1 LNVSKYLILLS
12 YYNFNLIN
20 YLIHFLLVTIK
31 KVNIFTH
38 NKYFVKR
45 GKTPIIFFGYDG
57 NSCHLWML
65 TMSHVLMVCRDR
77 KKKKVENFYFGKLI
91 LKMCWNLRVW
101 LCLENMSFVRRMN
114 RCLMLE
120 KEEKKTRH
128 LEINLVFLYHENML
142 CLSSFFFILFFS
154 LWFFCLPAL

>member
-1 LNVSKYLILLS
+1 MSKYLILLS

-77 KKKKVENFYFGKLI
+77 KKKKGGKL
-91 LKMCWNLRVW
+91 LFWK
-101 LCLENMSFVRRMN
+101 
-114 RCLMLE
+114 
-120 KEEKKTRH
+120 
-128 LEINLVFLYHENML
+128 INLKNVLEFKSLVMLRKYVFCEKNE
-142 CLSSFFFILFFS
+142 
-154 LWFFCLPAL
+154 